1 MKIIYGPSFELFY
14 VSARSE
20 GVIFMRV
27 TYRII
32 LVIVACVILAVGGL
46 VLWFY
51 LGIGLPKLSALKEYR
66 AAQNTKVFSSN
77 GRLLTELHG
86 EENREIISLEQIP
99 KALRDAV
106 IAIEDSDFYRHSG
119 INWKAVIRALWA
131 NLVKGTVVQGGST
144 IPQQYV
150 KNAYVGA
157 RRTLFRKIQEAHLA
171 YQLSKKYSKNKI
183 LELYLNDIYFGQGC
197 YGIYTA
203 ARKYFN
209 KDPRDLSLSECAM
222 LAGLINSPSYYDPYQ
237 RPQAVIERRNH
248 VLRRMARL
256 GYISVQ
262 ESEAAQREPLNVAPI
277 VSTYTPPPAPYFCDY
292 ITKLLRKTYG
302 DQKVFRGGLRVYT
315 TIDLRMQEIAERTLL
330 KYLKPESGPDAA
342 IVAIDPRTGYIKA
355 MVGGKNYYKSQFNV
369 AAEGGRQAG
378 SAFKVFVLTRALA
391 DGISPETT
399 YDASSPKVIR
409 LPDGGKWVVRNY
421 DGHGSGSMT
430 IRTATIHSVNVVF
443 AQLIMYVG
451 PARVA
456 DLAMKMGILRE
467 VESNPAIALG
477 GLRNGVTPLDM
488 ASAYST
494 LANNGV
500 HAIPRSIY
508 KVTDADGNVIDEFQ
522 PQTNTV
528 LDPKVAARVNQ
539 ILKQVVSSGTGTGAR
554 IGRPQAGKTGTTEDH
569 ADAWFVGYTPDL
581 VAAVWVGYPQG
592 RISMP
597 GMCGG
602 DLPATLWRFFASQA
616 LKDVPPTDFP
626 STSESVVPQEEEEE
640 REEETITVRICED
653 SGLLATPYCPRTRN
667 KEFVRGEEP
676 TTFCNMHT
684 GPAET
689 KVPNVVGM
697 TESEAKAALSQAGY
711 ECLVVK
717 KPSQTTPSGV
727 VISQT
732 PEGGTRYTPGNPV
745 TIVVSSG
752 RIEVVV
758 PNVVGLTETA
768 ARARLSL
775 AGLRASVAYISGTP
789 SGIVLSQNPGAGTV
803 VFVGST
809 VEIGVAR

>member
-1 MKIIYGPSFELFY
+1 
-14 VSARSE
+14 
-20 GVIFMRV
+20 MRV
-27 TYRII
+27 VYRII
-32 LVIVACVILAVGGL
+32 LVIIACLALAAGGL
-46 VLWFY
+46 FVWFY
-51 LGIGLPKLSALKEYR
+51 TGIGLPKLSALKEYR
-66 AAQNTKVFSSN
+66 AAQNTKIFSAN

-86 EENREIISLEQIP
+86 EENREIISIEQIP
-99 KALRDAV
+99 KAMRDAV
-106 IAIEDSDFYRHSG
+106 IAIEDSDFYHHSG

-131 NLVKGTVVQGGST
+131 NIIKGSVVQGGST

-150 KNAYVGA
+150 KNAYVGTK
-157 RRTLFRKIQEAHLA
+157 RTLFRKIQEAHLA

-209 KDPRDLSLSECAM
+209 KDPRDLGLSECAM

-248 VLRRMARL
+248 VLKRMHRL
-256 GYISVQ
+256 GYISARELQ
-262 ESEAAQREPLNVAPI
+262 SAQNEPLNVSQV

-292 ITKLLRKTYG
+292 ITKLLRRTYG
-302 DQKVFRGGLRVYT
+302 DQKVYRGGLRVYT
-315 TIDLRMQEIAERTLL
+315 TIDLNIQEIAERTLL

-378 SAFKVFVLTRALA
+378 SAFKVFVLTRAMA

-399 YDASSPKVIR
+399 YDASSPKIIR

-430 IRTATIHSVNVVF
+430 IRTATIRSVNVVF
-443 AQLIMYVG
+443 AQLIMDVG
-451 PARVA
+451 PSRVA

-477 GLRNGVTPLDM
+477 GLKNGVTPLDM

-508 KVTDADGNVIDEFQ
+508 KVTDADGNVIDEYQ
-522 PQTNTV
+522 PETSTII
-528 LDPKVAARVNQ
+528 DTKVAARVNQ
-539 ILKQVVSSGTGTGAR
+539 ILKQVVSSGTGRGAQ

-592 RISMP
+592 RIPMP

-602 DLPATLWRFFASQA
+602 DLPATLWRVFVSQA

-626 STSESVVPQEEEEE
+626 LPSEEVATSSPQETEN
-640 REEETITVRICED
+640 ETITVRICED
-653 SGLLATPYCPRTRN
+653 SGLLATPYCPKTRS
-667 KEFVRGEEP
+667 KEFKRGEEP
-676 TTFCNMHT
+676 TTFCHIHT
-684 GPAET
+684 GVAET
-689 KVPNVVGM
+689 KVPDVVGM
-697 TESEAKAALSQAGY
+697 TEAQARVALSQAGY
-711 ECLVVK
+711 TTLVVK
-717 KPSQTTPSGV
+717 KPSQSVPAGLV
-727 VISQT
+727 MSQT
-732 PEGGTRYTPGNPV
+732 PSAGTRYTPGNPV
-745 TIVVSSG
+745 TIIVSSG
-752 RIEVVV
+752 TIEVVV
-758 PNVVGLTETA
+758 PNVVGLTEA
-768 ARARLSL
+768 AAKAKITVKGLKPSISYVSGSP
-775 AGLRASVAYISGTP
+775 AGF
-789 SGIVLSQNPGAGTV
+789 VLSQSPGAGTV
-803 VFVGST
+803 VGIGTT
-809 VEIGVAR
+809 VELLVAR

>member
-1 MKIIYGPSFELFY
+1 
-14 VSARSE
+14 
-20 GVIFMRV
+20 MRV
-27 TYRII
+27 VYRII
-32 LVIVACVILAVGGL
+32 LIITACCVLAAGGL
-46 VLWFY
+46 IVWFY
-51 LGIGLPKLSALKEYR
+51 TGIGLPKLSALKEYR
-66 AAQNTKVFSSN
+66 AAQNTKIFSSN

-99 KALRDAV
+99 RAMRDAV
-106 IAIEDSDFYRHSG
+106 IAIEDSDFYHHSG

-131 NLVKGTVVQGGST
+131 NLIKGSVVQGGST
-144 IPQQYV
+144 ITQQYV

-157 RRTLFRKIQEAHLA
+157 KRTLLRKIQEAHLA

-209 KDPRDLSLSECAM
+209 KDPRDLNLSECAM
-222 LAGLINSPSYYDPYQ
+222 LAGLINSPSYYDPYK

-248 VLRRMARL
+248 VLRRMQHL
-256 GYISVQ
+256 GYISAR
-262 ESEAAQREPLNVAPI
+262 ELETAQREPLNVAQV

-315 TIDLRMQEIAERTLL
+315 TIDLRIQEIAERTLL

-355 MVGGKNYYKSQFNV
+355 MVGGKNYYKNQFNV

-399 YDASSPKVIR
+399 YEASSPRIIR
-409 LPDGGKWVVRNY
+409 LPDGTKWTVRNY
-421 DGHGSGSMT
+421 DGHGSGHMT

-443 AQLIMYVG
+443 AQLIMDVG
-451 PARVA
+451 PSRVA

-477 GLRNGVTPLDM
+477 GLSNGVTPLDM

-494 LANNGV
+494 LANSGV

-522 PQTNTV
+522 PETNTV
-528 LDPKVAARVNQ
+528 IDPKVAAKVNQ
-539 ILKQVVSSGTGTGAR
+539 ILRQVVSSGTGRGAQ

-569 ADAWFVGYTPDL
+569 ADAWFVGYTPDF

-592 RISMP
+592 RIPMP

-602 DLPATLWRFFASQA
+602 DLPATLWRVFVSQA
-616 LKDVPPTDFP
+616 LKDVSPSDFP
-626 STSESVVPQEEEEE
+626 FSSESTAPYEQEETEQ
-640 REEETITVRICED
+640 ETITVRICED
-653 SGLLATPYCPRTRN
+653 SGLLATPYCPKIKS

-676 TTFCNMHT
+676 TTFCAIHT

-689 KVPNVVGM
+689 KVPDVVGM
-697 TESEAKAALSQAGY
+697 TESQAKTTLLKAGY
-711 ECLVVK
+711 TTLVVK
-717 KPSQTTPSGV
+717 KPSKSVPAGV

-732 PEGGTRYTPGNPV
+732 PAAGTRYTPGNPV
-745 TIVVSSG
+745 TVVVSSG
-752 RIEVVV
+752 IIEIVV
-758 PNVVGLTETA
+758 PNVVGLTEA
-768 ARARLSL
+768 AAKAKISVS
-775 AGLRASVAYISGTP
+775 GLKPNVSYVSGSP
-789 SGIVLSQNPGAGTV
+789 GGFVLSQSPGAGTV
-803 VFVGST
+803 VAAGST
-809 VEIGVAR
+809 VELFVAR